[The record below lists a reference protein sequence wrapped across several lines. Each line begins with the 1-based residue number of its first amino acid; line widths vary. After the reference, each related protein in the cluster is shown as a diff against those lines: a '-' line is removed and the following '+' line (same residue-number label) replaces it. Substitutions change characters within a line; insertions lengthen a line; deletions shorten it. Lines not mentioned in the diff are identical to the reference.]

1 MRPVLSGVVSAGSGV
16 SLLTSCIL
24 YFNFILSEKK
34 AQRKGLFALALFL
47 KKMILSRHIPNV
59 RLAECFLTLSNDT
72 LYLRKPYG
80 VILISAASTTRSD
93 LYTSRIS
100 PFNRGGDARCPD
112 NLKEGYNV
120 ENRTFLSSRNIGLD
134 FLRALLILEGVLYHA
149 ARSLPGGNNWYYI
162 SGKNEADGFSALIE
176 FMHTF
181 RMEAFFFLSGMFSA
195 MVILRKGSSF
205 FYSNRR
211 KRVLVPLITA
221 FLFIPGLMYL
231 ISAEIKGERLTTQGA
246 LGAYT
251 YMHHLWFLVSLSLM
265 SFFVPPRFYQGAAA
279 LMRRLPFPVLIAAL
293 IVAANAFFVV
303 KFFVKD
309 AGEWVSLIPV
319 TLRFMVFYAAGYAL
333 YLNSD
338 QIPRQARSFLV
349 NTKVVVALG
358 VFCWLVF
365 YAIFHF
371 NITSSLKYLPVLSAS
386 VFSVIFSYWVV
397 FTFEKLRMKENRLVT
412 GVVDSALV
420 IYLMHYPVVITF
432 AWMLDRR
439 LPDTLPVTYVAV
451 VTLLGLACSTLIYLV
466 IKQLPLLSL
475 LFGLKPARVQKV
487 SAIKSRG

>member
-1 MRPVLSGVVSAGSGV
+1 M
-16 SLLTSCIL
+16 
-24 YFNFILSEKK
+24 
-34 AQRKGLFALALFL
+34 
-47 KKMILSRHIPNV
+47 
-59 RLAECFLTLSNDT
+59 
-72 LYLRKPYG
+72 
-80 VILISAASTTRSD
+80 
-93 LYTSRIS
+93 
-100 PFNRGGDARCPD
+100 
-112 NLKEGYNV
+112 
-120 ENRTFLSSRNIGLD
+120 ENRAFLSSRNIGLD

-149 ARSLPGGNNWYYI
+149 ARSLPGGNSWYYI

-211 KRVLVPLITA
+211 KRVLVPLISA

-231 ISAEIKGERLTTQGA
+231 ISSEIKGEALTTQGA

-251 YMHHLWFLVSLSLM
+251 YMHHLWFLVSLSAM
-265 SFFVPPRFYQGAAA
+265 SFLVPTAFYQRVAAM
-279 LMRRLPFPVLIAAL
+279 MRHLPFPLLIGAL
-293 IVAANAFFVV
+293 IVSANAFFVV

-309 AGEWVSLIPV
+309 FGEWVNLIPV

-338 QIPRQARSFLV
+338 QIPRQARNILV
-349 NTKVVVALG
+349 NTKVVVAMG
-358 VFCWLVF
+358 VACWLVF
-365 YAIFHF
+365 YGIFHF
-371 NITSSLKYLPVLSAS
+371 NITSSLKYLPVLCAS

-397 FTFEKLRMKENRLVT
+397 FTFEKLRMKESRLVKN
-412 GVVDSALV
+412 VVDSALV

-432 AWMLDRR
+432 AWLLDGY

-451 VTLLGLACSTLIYLV
+451 VTALGLACSAVIYMI
-466 IKQLPLLSL
+466 IKQLPLLAL
-475 LFGLKPARVQKV
+475 LFGLKPARAQNIPAVD
-487 SAIKSRG
+487 SRT